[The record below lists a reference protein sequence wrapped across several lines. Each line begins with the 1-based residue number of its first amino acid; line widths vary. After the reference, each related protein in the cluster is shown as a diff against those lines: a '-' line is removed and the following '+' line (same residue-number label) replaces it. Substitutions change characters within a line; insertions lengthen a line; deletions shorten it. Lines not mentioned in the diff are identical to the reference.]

1 MRIEWVS
8 THEFKPYT
16 TGEITMS
23 GIADRIA
30 NLKQLLTDLESD
42 ASKTDS
48 GNKAAGTRVRKTLQE
63 VVNESKEIRKA
74 VIEARNNDS

>member
-1 MRIEWVS
+1 
-8 THEFKPYT
+8 
-16 TGEITMS
+16 MS

-42 ASKTDS
+42 ATKTDS
-48 GNKAAGTRVRKTLQE
+48 GYNAAGTRVRKTLQE

-74 VIEARNNDS
+74 VIEARNSDS

>member
-1 MRIEWVS
+1 MSECFTRTS
-8 THEFKPYT
+8 KPRT
-16 TGEITMS
+16 TGELTMS

-42 ASKTDS
+42 ASKTDT

-74 VIEARNNDS
+74 VIESRNSES

>member
-1 MRIEWVS
+1 MSECFTR
-8 THEFKPYT
+8 TFKPRT
-16 TGEITMS
+16 TGELTMS

-42 ASKTDS
+42 ASKTDT

-74 VIEARNNDS
+74 VIESRNND

>member
-1 MRIEWVS
+1 
-8 THEFKPYT
+8 
-16 TGEITMS
+16 MS

-42 ASKTDS
+42 ATKTDS
-48 GNKAAGTRVRKTLQE
+48 GTNAAGTRVRKTLQE

-74 VIEARNNDS
+74 VIEARNSDS

>member
-1 MRIEWVS
+1 
-8 THEFKPYT
+8 
-16 TGEITMS
+16 MS
-23 GIADRIA
+23 DIANRIA
-30 NLKQLLTDLESD
+30 ILKNLLSDLESD
-42 ASKTDS
+42 ATKTDS